1 VRRNGRSIEKL
12 TLVYKNYNML
22 QKSTLNFLK
31 NLARNNNKE
40 WFDANRKT
48 YEAAREDYIQ
58 LADAI
63 IKGFC
68 KKDKDFE
75 TLEPKKCLFRI
86 NRDIRFSKD
95 KSPYKSNFG
104 ASFER
109 GGRISP
115 YAGYYLHVEP
125 GNKSF
130 VAGGVWNPEAER
142 IKLVRQEID
151 YNWDEFKKI
160 ISNKKFKSTFGDLE
174 KTKETSL
181 SREPKG
187 YEKDNPAIDYIKL
200 KSWVVSAPLKD
211 EDLVSKDAVKKILA
225 AFEAMQPMIN
235 FLNHALTQ

>member
-1 VRRNGRSIEKL
+1 
-12 TLVYKNYNML
+12 ML
-22 QKSTLNFLK
+22 QNSTLKFLK
-31 NLARNNNKE
+31 DLGRNNNKE
-40 WFDANRKT
+40 WFDANRKK
-48 YEAAREDYIQ
+48 YEVARQDFIE
-58 LADAI
+58 LADEI

-75 TLEPKKCLFRI
+75 QLEGRKCLFRI

-95 KSPYKSNFG
+95 KSPYKTNFG

-115 YAGYYLHVEP
+115 WAGYYLHIQP

-130 VAGGVWNPEAER
+130 AAGGVWQPETDKVKK
-142 IKLVRQEID
+142 IRQEID

-160 ISNKKFKSTFGDLE
+160 ISAKKFVSTFDDLE

-200 KSWVVSAPLKD
+200 KSWIVSAPFT
-211 EDLVSKDAVKKILA
+211 DAEVTDKNLVKKILA
-225 AFEAMQPMIN
+225 SFEAMKPMID
-235 FLNHALTQ
+235 FINHALSE

>member
-1 VRRNGRSIEKL
+1 
-12 TLVYKNYNML
+12 ML
-22 QKSTLNFLK
+22 QNTTLKFLK
-31 NLARNNNKE
+31 DLAKNNNKE
-40 WFDANRKT
+40 WFDANRKR
-48 YEAAREDYIQ
+48 YETARQDFIE

-75 TLEPKKCLFRI
+75 QLEGKKCLFRI

-95 KSPYKSNFG
+95 KSPYKPNFG

-115 YAGYYLHVEP
+115 WAGYYLHIEP

-130 VAGGVWNPEAER
+130 IAGGVWQPEADR
-142 IKLVRQEID
+142 VKKIRQEID
-151 YNWDEFKKI
+151 YSWSDFKKI
-160 ISNKKFKSTFGDLE
+160 ATNKKFVATFGDLE

-187 YEKDNPAIDYIKL
+187 YEKDNPAIEYLKL
-200 KSWVVSAPLKD
+200 KSWVVSAPLTD
-211 EDLVSKDAVKKILA
+211 AEVTSKDLIKKVLSG
-225 AFEAMQPMIN
+225 FETMQPMII
-235 FLNHALTQ
+235 FLNEALAE

>member
-1 VRRNGRSIEKL
+1 
-12 TLVYKNYNML
+12 ML
-22 QKSTLNFLK
+22 QNTTLKFLK
-31 NLARNNNKE
+31 DLSKNNNKE
-40 WFDANRKT
+40 WFDANRKR
-48 YEAAREDYIQ
+48 YETARQDFIE

-75 TLEPKKCLFRI
+75 PLEGKKCLFRI

-95 KSPYKSNFG
+95 KSPYKNNFG

-115 YAGYYLHVEP
+115 WAGYYIHIEP

-130 VAGGVWNPEAER
+130 IAGGVWNPEADK
-142 IKLVRQEID
+142 IKKIRQEID
-151 YNWDEFKKI
+151 YNWSDFKKI
-160 ISNKKFKSTFGDLE
+160 ISNKKFVATFGDLE

-187 YEKDNPAIDYIKL
+187 YEKDNPAIEYLKL
-200 KSWVVSAPLKD
+200 KSWVVSAPLTDADVTGKD
-211 EDLVSKDAVKKILA
+211 VLKKVLTG
-225 AFEAMQPMIN
+225 FEAMQPLII
-235 FLNHALTQ
+235 FLNEALTE

>member
-1 VRRNGRSIEKL
+1 
-12 TLVYKNYNML
+12 ML
-22 QKSTLNFLK
+22 QPVTIKFLK
-31 NLARNNNKE
+31 DLAKNNNKE
-40 WFDANRKT
+40 WFEANRKR
-48 YEAAREDYIQ
+48 YEAARQDYIE

-75 TLEPKKCLFRI
+75 TLEGKKCLFRI
-86 NRDIRFSKD
+86 NRDVRFSKD
-95 KSPYKSNFG
+95 KSPYKTNFG

-115 YAGYYLHVEP
+115 FAAYYLHIEP

-130 VAGGVWNPEAER
+130 IAGGVWQPEPDR
-142 IKLVRQEID
+142 MKKIRQEID
-151 YNWDEFKKI
+151 YSWSDFKKI
-160 ISNKKFKSTFGDLE
+160 ITNKKFTSLFGDLE

-200 KSWVVSAPLKD
+200 KSWVVSTPLKD
-211 EDLVSKDAVKKILA
+211 DELTDKDLLKKILV
-225 AFEAMQPMIN
+225 AFETMQPMIQ
-235 FLNHALTQ
+235 FLNNALDE

>member
-1 VRRNGRSIEKL
+1 
-12 TLVYKNYNML
+12 ML
-22 QKSTLNFLK
+22 QSATLKFLK
-31 NLARNNNKE
+31 DLAKNNNKE

-48 YEAAREDYIQ
+48 YEAVREDYIQ
-58 LADAI
+58 LADKI
-63 IKGFC
+63 IKAFC

-75 TLEPKKCLFRI
+75 TLDAKKCLFRI

-95 KSPYKSNFG
+95 KSPYKTNFG

-115 YAGYYLHVEP
+115 WAGYYLHIQP

-130 VAGGVWNPEAER
+130 IAGGVWQPEADR
-142 IKLVRQEID
+142 IKKIRQEID
-151 YNWDEFKKI
+151 YNWNDFKKI
-160 ISNKKFKSTFGDLE
+160 ISNEKFKALFGDLE

-200 KSWVVSAPLKD
+200 KSWVVSAPLTDAEVTGKD
-211 EDLVSKDAVKKILA
+211 GLKKIVNG
-225 AFEAMQPMIN
+225 FEVMQPFIV
-235 FLNHALTQ
+235 FLNEALAE

>member
-1 VRRNGRSIEKL
+1 
-12 TLVYKNYNML
+12 ML
-22 QKSTLNFLK
+22 QPATLKFLK
-31 NLARNNNKE
+31 ELAKNNNKE
-40 WFDANRKT
+40 WFDANRKK
-48 YEAAREDYIQ
+48 YETARADYIA

-75 TLEPKKCLFRI
+75 QLEGRKCLFRI

-95 KSPYKSNFG
+95 KSPYKTNFG

-115 YAGYYLHVEP
+115 WAGYYLHIEP

-130 VAGGVWNPEAER
+130 IAGGVWQPEPDR
-142 IKLVRQEID
+142 MKKIRQEID
-151 YNWDEFKKI
+151 YNWSDFRKI
-160 ISNKKFKSTFGDLE
+160 ISNKKFKLLFGDLE

-187 YEKDNPAIDYIKL
+187 YEKSNPAIDYIKL
-200 KSWVVSAPLKD
+200 KSWVVSASLTDAEVTGKD
-211 EDLVSKDAVKKILA
+211 LLKKILPG
-225 AFEAMQPMIN
+225 FELMQPFIE
-235 FLNHALTQ
+235 FLNEALAE

>member
-1 VRRNGRSIEKL
+1 
-12 TLVYKNYNML
+12 ML
-22 QKSTLNFLK
+22 QTSTLKFLK
-31 NLARNNNKE
+31 DLAKNNNKE
-40 WFDANRKT
+40 WFDANRKR
-48 YEAAREDYIQ
+48 YETARQDYIE
-58 LADAI
+58 LADKI

-75 TLEPKKCLFRI
+75 TLEAKKCLFRI
-86 NRDIRFSKD
+86 NRDVRFSKD
-95 KSPYKSNFG
+95 KSPYKTNFG

-115 YAGYYLHVEP
+115 FAAYYLHIEP

-130 VAGGVWNPEAER
+130 IAGGVWQPEPER
-142 IKLVRQEID
+142 MKKIRQEID
-151 YNWDEFKKI
+151 YNWSDFKKI
-160 ISNKKFKSTFGDLE
+160 ISNKKFVSLFKDLE

-211 EDLVSKDAVKKILA
+211 TELTDKDLLKKVLQ
-225 AFEAMQPMIN
+225 AFETMQPMII
-235 FLNHALTQ
+235 FLNNAIDE